1 MFSDTTI
8 NGLFTTIMKVEP
20 TAWFDH
26 RIGASGVAEYSIYAE
41 GHAPEAWFADISDCL
56 VAYAEKLKAEA
67 EVVDRKTDEDITQ
80 LAAVLVGSD
89 PT

>member
-1 MFSDTTI
+1 MSSNATI

-26 RIGASGVAEYSIYAE
+26 RINSSGVAEYAIYAE
-41 GHAPEAWFADISDCL
+41 GYSADCWYANIDDCL
-56 VAYAEKLKAEA
+56 EAYAEKLRVEA
-67 EVVDRKTDEDITQ
+67 EVVDRKTDEDIAQ